1 MGHNN
6 AMTVTLSTVTAA
18 TPTALLET
26 TTGVQQPLL
35 TGIQSQLSA
44 RPLVLLATTQT
55 RLCSAVQL
63 VCSVARPAP
72 TLPTA

>member
-1 MGHNN
+1 
-6 AMTVTLSTVTAA
+6 MTATPSTVMAV
-18 TPTALLET
+18 TPTAQLAT
-26 TTGVQQPLL
+26 TTVVLHRLL

-55 RLCSAVQL
+55 RHFSAVQL
-63 VCSVARPAP
+63 VCSAARPAP